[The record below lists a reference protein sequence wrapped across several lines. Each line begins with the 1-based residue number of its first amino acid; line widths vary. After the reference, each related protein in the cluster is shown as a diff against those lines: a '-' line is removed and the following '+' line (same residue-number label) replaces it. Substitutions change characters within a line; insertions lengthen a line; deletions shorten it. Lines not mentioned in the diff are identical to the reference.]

1 LTSQQESSLD
11 RSHPGKSIVGVKGT
25 GLMGVDISTHLMPE
39 LAKDED
45 VIDLLREQVDA
56 GRVGVRSGAGFYD
69 RDDALVERVKAG
81 RRQVISRF

>member
-1 LTSQQESSLD
+1 
-11 RSHPGKSIVGVKGT
+11 
-25 GLMGVDISTHLMPE
+25 MPE

-69 RDDALVERVKAG
+69 PAT
-81 RRQVISRF
+81 RRYHPVMQPQVSRARTRPA